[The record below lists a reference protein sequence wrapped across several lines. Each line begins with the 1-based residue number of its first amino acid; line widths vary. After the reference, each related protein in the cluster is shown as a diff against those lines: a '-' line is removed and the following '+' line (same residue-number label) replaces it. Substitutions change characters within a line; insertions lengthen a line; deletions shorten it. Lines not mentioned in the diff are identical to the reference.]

1 MKTYSE
7 VFNMAKPYYELI
19 EHYPQS
25 LTEFGKGYYSALL
38 DVLNYDDS
46 NFSNCVNHVALKI
59 AEEVLNNDR

>member
-7 VFNMAKPYYELI
+7 VFNMAKSYYELI
-19 EHYPQS
+19 KYCPQS
-25 LTEFGKGYYSALL
+25 LTEFGKGYYRALL